1 MALTEEQRLRMEE
14 NRLKALA
21 RRHESQRAATTTGG
35 SCAPTASRSAP
46 PTTSSTLPGPRPTPP
61 VAQITSKPNQGS
73 FLTTLRGRP

>member
-1 MALTEEQRLRMEE
+1 MALTEEQRLRIEE

-21 RRHESQRAATTTGG
+21 RRQESQREATTGG
-35 SCAPTASRSAP
+35 SSALPASRSAP

-61 VAQITSKPNQGS
+61 VAQITSTPSQGS